1 MNGVVIKLEVNIEGQ
16 NDFNI
21 EDFLVRM
28 ERLTKKQRIGLIYQV
43 LNKLKQDKSSLEE
56 EFYNKYK
63 SFVSIDYRLKMN
75 PTMYIDQLLTS
86 SRIKEITSY
95 IQRIDSYLDELLDL

>member
-1 MNGVVIKLEVNIEGQ
+1 MEGL

-28 ERLTKKQRIGLIYQV
+28 DRISKKQRIGLIYQV
-43 LNKLKQDKSSLEE
+43 LDKLKQDKSSLEE

-63 SFVSIDYRLKMN
+63 SFVSIDYRLKMH
-75 PTMYIDQLLTS
+75 PTMYIDQLLAS

-95 IQRIDSYLDELLDL
+95 IQRIDSYLEELLDL

>member
-1 MNGVVIKLEVNIEGQ
+1 MEGQ
-16 NDFNI
+16 NDSNI
-21 EDFLVRM
+21 EDFLVRI

-63 SFVSIDYRLKMN
+63 SFVSINYILKMH
-75 PTMYIDQLLTS
+75 PTMYIDQLLIF

>member
-1 MNGVVIKLEVNIEGQ
+1 MERQ
-16 NDFNI
+16 NDSNI
-21 EDFLVRM
+21 EDFLVRI

-63 SFVSIDYRLKMN
+63 SFVSIDYILKMR
-75 PTMYIDQLLTS
+75 PTMYIDQLLIF

>member
-1 MNGVVIKLEVNIEGQ
+1 MEGQ
-16 NDFNI
+16 NDSNI
-21 EDFLVRM
+21 EDFLVRI
-28 ERLTKKQRIGLIYQV
+28 ERLTKKQRIELIYQV

-63 SFVSIDYRLKMN
+63 SFVSIDYILKMHL
-75 PTMYIDQLLTS
+75 TMYIDQLLIF